1 MNPAEYTAGEPAA
14 AGLALLRDSA
24 TDEQASNIYSG
35 RRYAEVI
42 VAEGKSAGGTAES

>member
-14 AGLALLRDSA
+14 AGLAPLRDSA

-35 RRYAEVI
+35 WRYAEVTA
-42 VAEGKSAGGTAES
+42 AEGKSAGGTAES